1 MQTEALPRPNTE
13 GLSKLR
19 ALAASARA
27 ELRPTWWQDMVS
39 CLLTDATTLV
49 EEGRWQEALSCA
61 KKAEAREAQYSTT
74 QDLAERYAKLLRH
87 LHQKAQGMAPAPKL
101 VWVNPPQEAIEAAAP
116 VVLPAP
122 PAPPACRDC
131 GQEGASPCEKC
142 AMRHELKAKG
152 IMLTPVKALDL
163 FWSALALQR
172 SEPAIRRAA
181 LTCVDAG
188 VELRATLREQLD
200 RIEHPK
206 LRRLRE
212 VALEVFEG
220 GAR

>member
-1 MQTEALPRPNTE
+1 MNQTTQELPRPNTE

-19 ALAASARA
+19 ALATSAA
-27 ELRPTWWQDMVS
+27 VELRPTWWQDMVS
-39 CLLTDATTLV
+39 CLLQDATTLV
-49 EEGRWQEALSCA
+49 EEGRWVEALATA
-61 KKAEAREAQYSTT
+61 KKAEAKEAQYSTR
-74 QDLAERYAKLLRH
+74 QDIAERYAKLLRQ
-87 LHQKAQGMAPAPKL
+87 LHRKAQGMAPRAD
-101 VWVNPPQEAIEAAAP
+101 PPPVQ

-122 PAPPACRDC
+122 PGPPACRDC
-131 GQEGASPCEKC
+131 GQEGADPCAKC
-142 AMRHELKAKG
+142 AIRCELKAKG
-152 IMLTPVKALDL
+152 IMLTPVKAIDL

-220 GAR
+220 Q